1 MDVTGKLVLVDINQR
16 DEWWIN
22 YPVYQAHLKGAAAVI
37 AAQTGGYGEVDER
50 ALNAQDIAGP
60 SNAPAFSIARRDA
73 DQLKKMLQG
82 RSEVKVLFDAS
93 TKVIP
98 AQTTYNIVGE
108 IPGKTHPERRIML
121 SAHYDSYF
129 DGFQDDNCAIALM
142 FGVLAGVLTWVAG
155 PSKGIFA
162 VGKAGYLPPFF
173 QKTNKNGV
181 QKNILLIQGCVV
193 TLLALLVVILASLFE
208 DRLNAWFAKKRLL
221 PGTEHAAATFEEDGY
236 VSATG
241 VTESRFSYAQIVAV
255 AETAR
260 YFVFALSSHHTQ
272 AYDKRTI
279 RGGSVEDFRAFI
291 AEKTGKLVENI
302 K

>member
-1 MDVTGKLVLVDINQR
+1 MGIQFETDYNMETLTAMAKGLRKTVRKKRSRRVHIFAAVVLVLGLLTILATVSGG
-16 DEWWIN
+16 E
-22 YPVYQAHLKGAAAVI
+22 PFGAS
-37 AAQTGGYGEVDER
+37 G
-50 ALNAQDIAGP
+50 
-60 SNAPAFSIARRDA
+60 
-73 DQLKKMLQG
+73 
-82 RSEVKVLFDAS
+82 
-93 TKVIP
+93 
-98 AQTTYNIVGE
+98 
-108 IPGKTHPERRIML
+108 
-121 SAHYDSYF
+121 
-129 DGFQDDNCAIALM
+129 
-142 FGVLAGVLTWVAG
+142 
-155 PSKGIFA
+155 
-162 VGKAGYLPPFF
+162 
-173 QKTNKNGV
+173 
-181 QKNILLIQGCVV
+181 VV
-193 TLLALLVVILASLFE
+193 TLLALLVLILATVFE
-208 DRLNAWFAKKRLL
+208 DRRKRLL

>member
-1 MDVTGKLVLVDINQR
+1 MGIQFETDYNMETLT
-16 DEWWIN
+16 
-22 YPVYQAHLKGAAAVI
+22 AMAKGLRKTVRKKRSRRVHIFAAVVLI
-37 AAQTGGYGEVDER
+37 LGLLTILATTAGGEPPG
-50 ALNAQDIAGP
+50 
-60 SNAPAFSIARRDA
+60 
-73 DQLKKMLQG
+73 
-82 RSEVKVLFDAS
+82 AS
-93 TKVIP
+93 
-98 AQTTYNIVGE
+98 G
-108 IPGKTHPERRIML
+108 
-121 SAHYDSYF
+121 
-129 DGFQDDNCAIALM
+129 
-142 FGVLAGVLTWVAG
+142 
-155 PSKGIFA
+155 
-162 VGKAGYLPPFF
+162 
-173 QKTNKNGV
+173 
-181 QKNILLIQGCVV
+181 VV
-193 TLLALLVVILASLFE
+193 TLLAMLVSLFE
-208 DRLNAWFAKKRLL
+208 DKLNAWFARKRLL

>member
-1 MDVTGKLVLVDINQR
+1 MGIQFETDYNMETLTAMAKGLRKTVRRKRSRRVHIFAAVVLVLGILT
-16 DEWWIN
+16 I
-22 YPVYQAHLKGAAAVI
+22 
-37 AAQTGGYGEVDER
+37 
-50 ALNAQDIAGP
+50 
-60 SNAPAFSIARRDA
+60 
-73 DQLKKMLQG
+73 
-82 RSEVKVLFDAS
+82 
-93 TKVIP
+93 
-98 AQTTYNIVGE
+98 
-108 IPGKTHPERRIML
+108 
-121 SAHYDSYF
+121 
-129 DGFQDDNCAIALM
+129 
-142 FGVLAGVLTWVAG
+142 LATVAG
-155 PSKGIFA
+155 GEP
-162 VGKAGYLPPFF
+162 L
-173 QKTNKNGV
+173 GV
-181 QKNILLIQGCVV
+181 RVVV
-193 TLLALLVVILASLFE
+193 TLLVVILLRLSE
-208 DRLNAWFAKKRLL
+208 DRLNAWFARKRLL

>member
-1 MDVTGKLVLVDINQR
+1 MGIQFETDYNMETLTAMAKGLRKTVRKKRSRRVHIFAAVVLVLGILT
-16 DEWWIN
+16 I
-22 YPVYQAHLKGAAAVI
+22 
-37 AAQTGGYGEVDER
+37 
-50 ALNAQDIAGP
+50 
-60 SNAPAFSIARRDA
+60 
-73 DQLKKMLQG
+73 
-82 RSEVKVLFDAS
+82 
-93 TKVIP
+93 
-98 AQTTYNIVGE
+98 
-108 IPGKTHPERRIML
+108 
-121 SAHYDSYF
+121 
-129 DGFQDDNCAIALM
+129 
-142 FGVLAGVLTWVAG
+142 LATVAG
-155 PSKGIFA
+155 GEPLGASG
-162 VGKAGYLPPFF
+162 
-173 QKTNKNGV
+173 
-181 QKNILLIQGCVV
+181 VV
-193 TLLALLVVILASLFE
+193 TLLVVILVSLFE

-291 AEKTGKLVENI
+291 AEKTGKPVEEI